1 MATLG
6 MKWCCSEHYLVLKE
20 HCYSA
25 LAPNSTRSML
35 GHAVEIPHQSRSLF
49 VLTQGVDQVLSQWR
63 APILLDSTS
72 ERDRQSGVAVALVT
86 YLEVLYPHKI

>member
-1 MATLG
+1 
-6 MKWCCSEHYLVLKE
+6 
-20 HCYSA
+20 
-25 LAPNSTRSML
+25 
-35 GHAVEIPHQSRSLF
+35 

-86 YLEVLYPHKI
+86 YLEVLYPHTI